1 MQKSFR
7 SVKLP
12 VMNHVRKAASIY
24 FTLIELLVRT
34 TC

>member
-1 MQKSFR
+1 MKMN
-7 SVKLP
+7 VKRT
-12 VMNHVRKAASIY
+12 RKAPVSGREFRN